1 MNKNI
6 KQNKENKEKFY
17 SRLIEP
23 LLIETQD
30 KKDLMD
36 QYGFSER
43 GARYEIQMISMF
55 YPVISNSKNKG
66 YRIVDVEKAINE
78 NLQQQE
84 IFEINV
90 TLSELQSRIKMLKK
104 RMKPLIATK
113 KVLERSLQENEN
125 K

>member
-1 MNKNI
+1 MKEI

-78 NLQQQE
+78 NSQQQE